1 MDEIFIKGLKV
12 RCVIGINENERRE
25 KQDVLIDITVFTD
38 TRKAAESDK
47 IEDAVDYERL
57 KNRILEM
64 VENSRFQLVET
75 LAENIAGT
83 CLDDSRIERVTV
95 SVEKPGA
102 LTFAKSVGVVITRLK
117 TV

>member
-1 MDEIFIKGLKV
+1 MDEIFIKGLQA

-25 KQDVLIDITVFTD
+25 KQDVLINIAVFTD

-47 IEDAVDYERL
+47 IEDAVDYEAL
-57 KNRILEM
+57 KIRILEM
-64 VENSRFQLVET
+64 VVRSSFRLVET

-83 CLDDSRIERVTV
+83 CLDDFRIERVTV

-102 LTFAKSVGVVITRLK
+102 LKFANSAGVAITRSRD
-117 TV
+117 